1 MDKWFSDDFDESF
14 EPLLQDMAKG
24 IPKDLMTETKLP
36 DGSIVR
42 QYGPLVYGYSISIG
56 PDGKPVIQ
64 EFGNIKPTQ
73 RPQTFGSEQ
82 RDLTPAEAREPLV
95 DIINEGEQIRVVAEL
110 PGVSKSDIK
119 TTIADDKLTIQ
130 VQSPTRKYYKE
141 VQLPTTVD
149 PDSTK
154 ASYNNGVL
162 ELLLKQT
169 KPKPKGKEIKI
180 D

>member
-1 MDKWFSDDFDESF
+1 MEMASDEPFPEWFSRRGRRWPLGWTDKWFSDDFDESF

-73 RPQTFGSEQ
+73 RPKHSDLNSE
-82 RDLTPAEAREPLV
+82 T
-95 DIINEGEQIRVVAEL
+95 
-110 PGVSKSDIK
+110 
-119 TTIADDKLTIQ
+119 
-130 VQSPTRKYYKE
+130 
-141 VQLPTTVD
+141 
-149 PDSTK
+149 
-154 ASYNNGVL
+154 
-162 ELLLKQT
+162 
-169 KPKPKGKEIKI
+169 
-180 D
+180 